1 MTAVDARHHEQRDRS
16 IFGWL
21 FPLFLRLEAQ
31 GWPRRYPPR
40 LASSTRATP
49 CMKPVVREDIM
60 KQLMSVVIAA
70 SGLALPTVS
79 FAAQANGPRALDR
92 VVQQNEQYERDHLR
106 QSPAANGERKA
117 ADQSIVEPTC
127 NGDAR

>member
-1 MTAVDARHHEQRDRS
+1 
-16 IFGWL
+16 
-21 FPLFLRLEAQ
+21 
-31 GWPRRYPPR
+31 
-40 LASSTRATP
+40 
-49 CMKPVVREDIM
+49 MKPVVREDIM

-70 SGLALPTVS
+70 SGLVLPAVS

-106 QSPAANGERKA
+106 QSPAVHGEHKA
-117 ADQSIVEPTC
+117 ADQSIVEPTS

>member
-1 MTAVDARHHEQRDRS
+1 
-16 IFGWL
+16 
-21 FPLFLRLEAQ
+21 
-31 GWPRRYPPR
+31 
-40 LASSTRATP
+40 
-49 CMKPVVREDIM
+49 MKPVVREDIM